1 MPVAANEPNSFKRP
15 ESVLVVVYTQSGQ
28 TLLLNRV
35 PPCSFWQ
42 SVTGS
47 LKWNQETSLQ
57 AAQRELQ
64 EETGINASLDQIRN
78 WNRNFKFTIF
88 PEYRHRY
95 SAGVT
100 ENTEYVFS
108 LQLPEAVRVEIQPVE
123 HTDYCWVDLDEA
135 VEMVWSWTN
144 REALQWIKE
153 EF

>member
-1 MPVAANEPNSFKRP
+1 MQVAANEPNLFKRP
-15 ESVLVVVYTQSGQ
+15 ESVLVVVYTQAGQ

-35 PPCSFWQ
+35 PPRSFWQ

-64 EETGINASLDQIRN
+64 EETGIDASLDNIRN
-78 WNRNFKFTIF
+78 WNRSFKFTIF
-88 PEYRHRY
+88 PEARHKY
-95 SAGVT
+95 PAGVT
-100 ENTEYVFS
+100 ENIEYVFS
-108 LQLPEAVRVEIQPVE
+108 LQLPEAVRVEIQPAE
-123 HTDYCWVDLDEA
+123 HTEYRWVDLDEA

-144 REALQWIKE
+144 REALQWVKE

>member
-1 MPVAANEPNSFKRP
+1 MQVAANEPSLFKRP
-15 ESVLVVVYTQSGQ
+15 ESVLVVVYTQAGQ

-35 PPCSFWQ
+35 PPRSFWQ

-64 EETGINASLDQIRN
+64 EETGIDASLDNIRN
-78 WNRNFKFTIF
+78 WNRSFKFTIF
-88 PEYRHRY
+88 PEARHKY
-95 SAGVT
+95 PAGVT
-100 ENTEYVFS
+100 ENIEHVFS
-108 LQLPEAVRVEIQPVE
+108 LRLPEVVRVEIQPAE
-123 HTDYCWVDLDEA
+123 HTEYCWVDLDEA

-144 REALQWIKE
+144 REALQWVKE